1 MSVAGASVVYRPA
14 AARGAFWREPPV
26 IAVLGAMTFNFA
38 LCFVNT
44 NVMGVGNTS
53 VIACE
58 IAIIMAVLFY
68 AYRSLNYTQFL
79 VIGAALL
86 YLVTLAAAR
95 ALLGNGF
102 DVKPV
107 RDFLI
112 PIAFFILGAG
122 FGDLKMADRIVLV
135 IALVVLAVGLFE
147 YMMPDVF
154 TRYFN
159 VAGYYIERGTM
170 DAIQAQQSS
179 DLFISGMR
187 PDGADGGRNLLPFLG
202 SHRVSSIFLEPVS
215 AGNFGVIVFGWALV
229 RSLAERRVYWL
240 LFAIALTV
248 VVLADS
254 RYGAYF
260 CIISLPLM
268 LCPPSIRFAATAVLP
283 VFGLAT
289 VLLVPDMLPI
299 HYGVTNGFIGR
310 IIMANGILD
319 GFDTAAWFGLSSP
332 GFTAD
337 SGYAYALAGAGI
349 VGVAGFWLMFLAVR
363 GHGSRFALFR
373 DLTGAYIALLLCI
386 SNSPFTIKTGAL
398 LWFLMGTLSRP
409 DPMVLRPRAVMR

>member
-1 MSVAGASVVYRPA
+1 MSIAGASVVYRPA

-135 IALVVLAVGLFE
+135 ITLVVLAVGLFE

-215 AGNFGVIVFGWALV
+215 AGNFGVIVFGW
-229 RSLAERRVYWL
+229 
-240 LFAIALTV
+240 
-248 VVLADS
+248 LADS

-260 CIISLPLM
+260 CIISLPLV

-289 VLLVPDMLPI
+289 VLLVPDMLPR

-373 DLTGAYIALLLCI
+373 DLTGAYLALLLCI

>member
-1 MSVAGASVVYRPA
+1 MSVAGASAVYRAP
-14 AARGAFWREPPV
+14 AARGSFWLEPPV
-26 IAVLGAMTFNFA
+26 IAVLGALTFNFV

-44 NVMGVGNTS
+44 NAFSVGNTS
-53 VIACE
+53 VIVCE
-58 IAIIMAVLFY
+58 IAIISAVLFY
-68 AYRSLNYTQFL
+68 SYRALNYSQFL
-79 VIGAALL
+79 VIGAAIL
-86 YLVTLAAAR
+86 YLVTLAALR
-95 ALLGNGF
+95 ALLGHGL

-135 IALVVLAVGLFE
+135 ASLIVLGVGLVE
-147 YMMPDVF
+147 YSMPELF
-154 TRYFN
+154 TRFFN

-170 DAIQAQQSS
+170 DAAQAQQSS
-179 DLFISGMR
+179 NLFLSGMR
-187 PDGADGGRNLLPFLG
+187 PDGAGGGRNLLPFLG
-202 SHRVSSIFLEPVS
+202 SHRVSSVFLEPVS
-215 AGNFGVIVFGWALV
+215 AGNFGVIVFGWALA
-229 RSLAERRVYWL
+229 RSLAERRGYWL
-240 LFAIALTV
+240 LFAVALTI

-260 CIISLPLM
+260 CIISLPLV
-268 LCPPSIRFAATAVLP
+268 LCPASLRFAATAVLP
-283 VFGLAT
+283 VFGIAT
-289 VLLVPDMLPI
+289 VMLVPDMLPS